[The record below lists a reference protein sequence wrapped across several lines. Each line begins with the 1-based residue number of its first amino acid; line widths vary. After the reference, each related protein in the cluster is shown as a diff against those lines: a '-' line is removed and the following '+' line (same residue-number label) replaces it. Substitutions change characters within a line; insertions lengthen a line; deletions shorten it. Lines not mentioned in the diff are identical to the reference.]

1 MADLSVLKV
10 PAQNGTTLDL
20 NIKDSTARGLLNGH
34 SVGKN
39 VPSDA
44 VFTDT
49 TYSNATTTTAGL
61 MSAADKSKLDG
72 MSGIVISDTEPTVA
86 DPLIWIDPDTSESTQ
101 VLTTDDLPGFAGIT
115 LTTVLTIENE

>member
-10 PAQNGTTLDL
+10 PGQNGTVLEL
-20 NIKDSTARGLLNGH
+20 NIKDGTARGLLNGH

-49 TYSNATTTTAGL
+49 TYSNATTSAAGL
-61 MSAADKSKLDG
+61 MSAADKTKLDG
-72 MSGIVISDTEPTVA
+72 MSGIVISDTEPTA
-86 DPLIWIDPDTSESTQ
+86 TDPLIWIDPDTSESTQ
-101 VLTTDDLPGFAGIT
+101 VLTSEDLPGFAGIT